1 MPKITFVE
9 QDGTAHTLDA
19 EPGTSLMQLA
29 VRNGLP
35 SIIGECGG
43 NCICSTCHLHV
54 DAEWSQ
60 TVGPAGEE
68 EEMTLEFAE
77 ARVAT
82 SRLGCQ
88 ITVTDELDGLVVH
101 LPESQS

>member
-9 QDGTAHTLDA
+9 RNGTSHTLDA
-19 EPGTSLMQLA
+19 DAGTNLMQLA

-43 NCICSTCHLHV
+43 NCICSTCHLYV
-54 DAEWSQ
+54 DETWSR

-68 EEMTLEFAE
+68 EELTLEFAE
-77 ARVAT
+77 ARTGA